1 MLLFS
6 PAQIVLISIAHL
18 LKSQTLG
25 RTPEPSSPSPL
36 RDGSSV
42 LTDDQRAV
50 SDYARA
56 METKMAL
63 LYAAVLDV
71 IHRTR
76 PPGNGGRA
84 LDVACGPGHLAID
97 LARHMGY
104 DQVLG
109 VDLSEPMIRAAE
121 INAKQRGVADRVR
134 FQMDDATR
142 LSSLPDNHFDF
153 SAITF
158 AAHHFDKIDSVRR
171 ILLSLERVTRP
182 EGIVFLFDVIRLKTR
197 RNTERYIRVLGD
209 DYSQRGLRFF
219 LDDFRNSMYAAFTCG
234 ELKTAVPTDSRRSW
248 IHWTPRFVPSMQILI
263 GLPVGRKK
271 VFLRPFFKKN
281 PLLEE
286 WTPHW
291 KKTLGPRWIRQTLLE
306 GALNKMT
313 LATGKT
319 DHLISEPLHSIPAN
333 PITTSERF
341 FF

>member
-1 MLLFS
+1 MPLFT
-6 PAQIVLISIAHL
+6 PAQLIFISIAHF
-18 LKSQTLG
+18 LKFQTLD
-25 RTPEPSSPSPL
+25 RTPEPSSPSSSSD
-36 RDGSSV
+36 RSSV

-50 SDYARA
+50 SDYTHA

-63 LYAAVLDV
+63 LYAAVLEI

-76 PPGNGGRA
+76 SPGNEGRA

-104 DQVLG
+104 DQVTG

-134 FQMDDATR
+134 FQIDDATR
-142 LSSLPDNHFDF
+142 LSSLPDNHFDL

-171 ILLSLERVTRP
+171 ILMSLDRVTRP

-197 RNTERYIRVLGD
+197 RNTEHYIRVLGH
-209 DYSQRGLRFF
+209 DYFRRGLLHF

-234 ELKTAVPTDSRRSW
+234 ELKTAVPNDSRRSW

-271 VFLRPFFKKN
+271 VFLRPFLKKS

-286 WTPHW
+286 WAPHW
-291 KKTLGPRWIRQTLLE
+291 KKTVGPRWVRQTLLE
-306 GALNKMT
+306 GALNKIT
-313 LATGKT
+313 LATGKME
-319 DHLISEPLHSIPAN
+319 HL
-333 PITTSERF
+333 
-341 FF
+341 